1 MLITDKQ
8 ELKNYADKHR
18 IWQGIPGIEVTSGG
32 NVFLTFYSGGIKEEI
47 GNYVLL
53 FRSDKSLVMGDPI
66 LAVYLPD
73 HRCYDPCL
81 WIDPLGRL
89 WLTWAC
95 APDHATYASICND
108 PDAEELVW
116 SDPRIIG
123 HDVMMNKPT
132 VLSTG
137 EWLFPIAVWNGD
149 VAEAVPKAE
158 IPQDNG
164 AYVYRSLD
172 RGATLERLGGASI
185 PNRSFD
191 EHMILE
197 QEDGS
202 LSMLIRTTYGIGIAR
217 SFDGGRTWSAGEDS
231 TLGGPCS
238 RFFIRRLRSGR
249 ILLINHFGFKGRSH
263 LHAMLS
269 EDDGKTFPHKLLL
282 DERRHVSY
290 PDATEA
296 PDGSIYIT
304 YDRERG
310 GFLQSLDEVYRNA
323 REILV
328 ARITEEDILA
338 GRIVSETS
346 RLQIVVSKLGK
357 YAEENKNPFGEL
369 KRLSTSALA
378 QHLSKQSAEEI
389 LTYLFNTYPINCI
402 NLHKL
407 DRQLLDSLID
417 KLRESDEKKRDAL
430 PEIIRLLRSVSDFS
444 VEEAP
449 VVTKIKAFLGRSYAE
464 EISTDELACA
474 VGVSKYYMCHLF
486 KSHTG
491 LTISEY
497 KNALRIAEAKRLL
510 VSSSRRIADIAYEC
524 GFADES
530 YFSKKFRESE
540 GVSPTKYRELLGTPA
555 ARSES
560 EDDYEATNHG

>member
-1 MLITDKQ
+1 
-8 ELKNYADKHR
+8 
-18 IWQGIPGIEVTSGG
+18 
-32 NVFLTFYSGGIKEEI
+32 
-47 GNYVLL
+47 
-53 FRSDKSLVMGDPI
+53 
-66 LAVYLPD
+66 
-73 HRCYDPCL
+73 
-81 WIDPLGRL
+81 
-89 WLTWAC
+89 
-95 APDHATYASICND
+95 
-108 PDAEELVW
+108 
-116 SDPRIIG
+116 
-123 HDVMMNKPT
+123 
-132 VLSTG
+132 
-137 EWLFPIAVWNGD
+137 
-149 VAEAVPKAE
+149 
-158 IPQDNG
+158 
-164 AYVYRSLD
+164 
-172 RGATLERLGGASI
+172 
-185 PNRSFD
+185 
-191 EHMILE
+191 
-197 QEDGS
+197 
-202 LSMLIRTTYGIGIAR
+202 MLIRTTYGIGISR
-217 SFDGGRTWSAGEDS
+217 SFDGGRTWSEGEDS

-269 EDDGKTFPHKLLL
+269 EDDGKTFPYKLLL

-296 PDGSIYIT
+296 SDGSIYIT

-310 GFLQSLDEVYRNA
+310 GFLHSLDEVYRNA
-323 REILV
+323 REILI

-338 GRIVSETS
+338 GELVSPTS
-346 RLQIVVSKLGK
+346 RLQTVVSKLGR

-378 QHLSKQSAEEI
+378 QHLLGQSAEEI
-389 LTYLFNTYPINCI
+389 LTYLFTTYPINCI

-417 KLRESDEKKRDAL
+417 KLREGDEKKQEAL
-430 PEIIRLLRSVSDFS
+430 PEIIRLLRSVSDFT

-449 VVTKIKAFLGRSYAE
+449 VVTKIKAVLGRSYAE
-464 EISTDELACA
+464 ELTTDDLASA

-510 VSSSRRIADIAYEC
+510 VSTSRRIADIAYEC

-555 ARSES
+555 ALSES
-560 EDDYEATNHG
+560 EDDHEATNH